1 MKMRADCRIVAS
13 VGRSGGAVILQY
25 YVITSMAADPPRYRP
40 LERFWPYAE
49 LPEQPTNEELAAL
62 DPDLREA
69 LFGQEARPF
78 SITLVFPPLDVPDFA
93 RALELA
99 RASAE
104 FREVGAGAAR
114 RYRARFWSS
123 DAIKLRDLFQI
134 VGGSDATDVLI
145 DDRPVPYARELW
157 LPLVWFLIPR

>member
-1 MKMRADCRIVAS
+1 MPHLAVPAGAS
-13 VGRSGGAVILQY
+13 ILQY
-25 YVITSMAADPPRYRP
+25 YVITSMVPDPPRYRP
-40 LERFWPYAE
+40 LERFWPYAD

-69 LFGQEARPF
+69 LFGQQRGPF
-78 SITLVFPPLDVPDFA
+78 SITLVFPRLDVSDFD
-93 RALELA
+93 RALDLA

-104 FREVGAGAAR
+104 YRETGAGAAL

-134 VGGSDATDVLI
+134 VGGSDATEVLI